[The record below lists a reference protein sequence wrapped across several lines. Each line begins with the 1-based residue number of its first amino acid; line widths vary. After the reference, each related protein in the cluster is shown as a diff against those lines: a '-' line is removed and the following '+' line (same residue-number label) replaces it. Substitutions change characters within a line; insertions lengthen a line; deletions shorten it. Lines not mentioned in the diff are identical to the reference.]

1 LGRRARFDKGPGMTV
16 YGLVDCNNFYVSCER
31 VFNPKLEDRPV
42 IVLSSNDGCAIA
54 RSNEAKALGVKMAQP
69 LFQFMDLVRQHDIQ
83 ILSANFP
90 LYSEMSNRVTQVLA
104 ETAPEVQQYSI
115 DESFLD
121 LTGMTEDLTTFG
133 QTLRAKVY
141 QWTGIPVGVG
151 IAETKTLAKIANRI
165 AKESKKADG
174 VLNLSGSQWQAKALE
189 MSKVGDVWGIGKQF
203 EKKLQRN
210 GIMTAL
216 DLSQQ
221 PDAWVR
227 KEMGVVG
234 LKTVRELRGEDCIGF
249 QSIPKPKQTTLV
261 SRSFGATVSDLD
273 DLVNAISVFATTA
286 AEEIRNANLVSSN
299 VSVFIETNRFSKEP
313 QYTPSHSVELSP
325 ATNNTKH
332 IVRAAIQGCKEIY
345 REGFEFK
352 KAGVMLLDLVDA
364 EMAPKS
370 LFNHVDPRDD
380 RLIEAFD
387 QINRKQGA
395 GSINFGTA
403 GQTAGWYSHSAF
415 RSPAYTTEWSDI
427 LIVKT

>member
-1 LGRRARFDKGPGMTV
+1 MTI

-69 LFQFMDLVRQHDIQ
+69 LFQFMDLVKQHDIQ
-83 ILSANFP
+83 VLSANFP

-121 LTGMTEDLTTFG
+121 LTGMAEDLTKYG
-133 QTLRAKVY
+133 QTLRAKVR

-165 AKESKKADG
+165 AKKSIKADG
-174 VLNLSGSQWQAKALE
+174 VLNLSGSQWRGKALE
-189 MSKVGDVWGIGKQF
+189 MSNVGDVWGIGKRF

-216 DLSQQ
+216 DLSRQ

-249 QSIPKPKQTTLV
+249 QSVSKPKQTTMV
-261 SRSFGATVSDLD
+261 SRSFGDTVSDLD

-299 VSVFIETNRFSKEP
+299 VSVFIETNRFSKER
-313 QYTPSHSVELSP
+313 QYAPSHSVELSP

-332 IVRAAIQGCKEIY
+332 IVRAAIRGCKEIY

-352 KAGVMLLDLVDA
+352 KAGVMLLDLIDA
-364 EMAPKS
+364 DLAPQS
-370 LFNHVDPRDD
+370 LFDRVDPRDD
-380 RLIEAFD
+380 RLIQAFD
-387 QINRKQGA
+387 QINQQQGP
-395 GSINFGTA
+395 GSINFGTT
-403 GQTAGWYSHSAF
+403 GQKAGWSSHSAF

-427 LIVKT
+427 LVVKT

>member
-1 LGRRARFDKGPGMTV
+1 MTV

-31 VFNPKLEDRPV
+31 VFNPKLEGRPV

-69 LFQFMDLVRQHDIQ
+69 LFQFTNLVKQHDIQ

-104 ETAPEVQQYSI
+104 ETAPTVQQYSI

-121 LTGMTEDLTTFG
+121 LTGIAEDLTKFG
-133 QTLRAKVY
+133 QTLRAKVR

-165 AKESKKADG
+165 AKESKRANG
-174 VLNLSGSQWQAKALE
+174 VLNLSGSQWRTKALE

-216 DLSQQ
+216 DLSHQ
-221 PDAWVR
+221 PDAWIR

-234 LKTVRELRGEDCIGF
+234 LKTVRELRGEDCVGF
-249 QSIPKPKQTTLV
+249 ESIPKPKQTTLV
-261 SRSFGATVSDLD
+261 SRSFGETVSGLD
-273 DLVNAISVFATTA
+273 DLVNAITAFATTA
-286 AEEIRNANLVSSN
+286 AEEIRKANLVSSN
-299 VSVFIETNRFSKEP
+299 LSVFIETNRFSNGP
-313 QYTPSHSVELSP
+313 QYTPSRSVELSP
-325 ATNNTKH
+325 ITNNTKH

-364 EMAPKS
+364 ELAPQS
-370 LFNHVDPRDD
+370 LFDRPDPKDD

-387 QINRKQGA
+387 QINRQQGA
-395 GSINFGTA
+395 GSINFGTVGLPA
-403 GQTAGWYSHSAF
+403 AWHSNSAF
-415 RSPAYTTEWSDI
+415 RSPRYTTEWSEI
-427 LIVKT
+427 PVVKA